1 MANSTDSTSTSVRRT
16 RDGTLSMETE
26 MPARRAFVVQLNGAS
41 AIADGQF
48 SGRVEHVLSGQ
59 RWHFSSLA
67 ELTAF
72 ISRVVLESET
82 PQ

>member
-1 MANSTDSTSTSVRRT
+1 MGNSTDSTLTRASRT
-16 RDGTLSMETE
+16 RDGSLSMETE
-26 MPARRAFVVQLNGAS
+26 MPARRAFVVQLNGSS

-48 SGRVEHVLSGQ
+48 SGRVEHVLSGR
-59 RWHFSSLA
+59 RWHFASLA

-82 PQ
+82 SQ